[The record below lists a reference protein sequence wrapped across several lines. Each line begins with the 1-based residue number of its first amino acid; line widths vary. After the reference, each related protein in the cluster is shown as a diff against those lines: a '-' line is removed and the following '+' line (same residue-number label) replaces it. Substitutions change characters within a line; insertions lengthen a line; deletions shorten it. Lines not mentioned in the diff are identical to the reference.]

1 MSKNTLFISVQ
12 NIKDR
17 TGLHAN
23 VDEKLVLPEIKT
35 AQDMY
40 ILPALGSALYNQLQ
54 TAVEVNTYTNEET
67 TLLDDY
73 IADCLVYYVMS
84 ELPMGLSYQFY
95 NKGLLRKSGENTENP
110 SMQDMIDVA
119 NRYRSRA
126 EFYKQRMI
134 KYLKQNNV
142 LYHNYLNFG
151 SGIDSIKP
159 DNDGYTVSMW
169 LGDNGCRSFRK
180 IDSTP
185 KQEPTQALRGA
196 LHWIRSSYR
205 TYRAQ
210 SSSTGQ
216 A

>member
-54 TAVEVNTYTNEET
+54 TAVEGNTYTNEET

-142 LYHNYLNFG
+142 LYPNYLNFG

-169 LGDNGCRSFRK
+169 LGDNGCCGDDTKYRKSFEERYQGN
-180 IDSTP
+180 I
-185 KQEPTQALRGA
+185 GCC
-196 LHWIRSSYR
+196 
-205 TYRAQ
+205 
-210 SSSTGQ
+210 
-216 A
+216 

>member
-12 NIKDR
+12 TIKDR

-40 ILPALGSALYNQLQ
+40 ILPALGSALYNELQ
-54 TAVEVNTYTNEET
+54 TAIDTNTYTGLQT

-73 IADCLVYYVMS
+73 IVDCLVYFVMS

-95 NKGLLRKSGENTENP
+95 NKGLIRKTGENQESP

-119 NRYRSRA
+119 NRYRARA
-126 EFYKQRMI
+126 EFYKQRLI
-134 KYLKQNNV
+134 KYLKQNNA
-142 LYHNYLNFG
+142 LYPNYLNFG

-159 DNDGYTVSMW
+159 DNEGYTVSMW
-169 LGDNGCRSFRK
+169 LGDNGCCGEDFDGKHRKSFEERYQGN
-180 IDSTP
+180 I
-185 KQEPTQALRGA
+185 GCC
-196 LHWIRSSYR
+196 
-205 TYRAQ
+205 
-210 SSSTGQ
+210 
-216 A
+216 

>member
-12 NIKDR
+12 TIKDR

-40 ILPALGSALYNQLQ
+40 ILPALGSALYNKLQ
-54 TAVEVNTYTNEET
+54 SGIEANTLSANEVI
-67 TLLDDY
+67 LLDNY
-73 IADCLVYYVMS
+73 IVDCLVYFVMS

-95 NKGLLRKSGENTENP
+95 NKGLLRKSGDNTENP

-134 KYLKQNNV
+134 KYLKQNNN
-142 LYHNYLNFG
+142 LYYEYLNFG

-159 DNDGYTVSMW
+159 DNDGYSVSMW
-169 LGDNGCRSFRK
+169 LGDNGCCGDSEKYRKSFEEK
-180 IDSTP
+180 YQGNI
-185 KQEPTQALRGA
+185 GCC
-196 LHWIRSSYR
+196 
-205 TYRAQ
+205 
-210 SSSTGQ
+210 
-216 A
+216 

>member
-54 TAVEVNTYTNEET
+54 TAVEGNTYTNEET

-95 NKGLLRKSGENTENP
+95 NKGLLRKSGDNTENP

-142 LYHNYLNFG
+142 LYPNYLNFG

-169 LGDNGCRSFRK
+169 LGDNGCCGDDTKYRKSFEERYQGN
-180 IDSTP
+180 I
-185 KQEPTQALRGA
+185 GCC
-196 LHWIRSSYR
+196 
-205 TYRAQ
+205 
-210 SSSTGQ
+210 
-216 A
+216 